1 MNWLGG
7 NTEIDRHRDVV
18 ERVLALLLL
27 MAGLADHAAGLSAR
41 RRLHVLAMLAC
52 GESGARD
59 FFIGPAGAPV
69 AGDLALRDF
78 ASARDAER
86 LAAGFRVLALVL
98 GAMLAQVRRS
108 ALAGDGCRRSVLP
121 IARRWPDGQA
131 HTRPPLR
138 ALPPPDTS

>member
-41 RRLHVLAMLAC
+41 RRLQVLAILAC
-52 GESGARD
+52 GESGARG
-59 FFIGPAGAPV
+59 FFTGPAGAPV
-69 AGDLALRDF
+69 EGDIALRDF

-98 GAMLAQVRRS
+98 GAMLAQVRRPAS
-108 ALAGDGCRRSVLP
+108 AGGRQTVLLIAHCRP
-121 IARRWPDGQA
+121 EGP
-131 HTRPPLR
+131 TRLPLR
-138 ALPPPDTS
+138 ALPAPDTS

>member
-41 RRLHVLAMLAC
+41 RRLQVLAILAC
-52 GESGARD
+52 GESGARG
-59 FFIGPAGAPV
+59 FFTGPAGAPV
-69 AGDLALRDF
+69 EGDIALRDF

-98 GAMLAQVRRS
+98 AAMVAQVRRPAS
-108 ALAGDGCRRSVLP
+108 AGGGGRQTVLLIAHCRPAGP
-121 IARRWPDGQA
+121 
-131 HTRPPLR
+131 TRLPLR
-138 ALPPPDTS
+138 ALPAPDTS

>member
-1 MNWLGG
+1 MNWLDN
-7 NTEIDRHRDVV
+7 NTEIDLHQDAL

-41 RRLHVLAMLAC
+41 RRLHALAMLAC
-52 GESGARD
+52 GEAGSRG

-69 AGDLALRDF
+69 EGDFALRDF

-98 GAMLAQVRRS
+98 GAMLAQ
-108 ALAGDGCRRSVLP
+108 
-121 IARRWPDGQA
+121 ARRPASAGGGGRQTVLLIA
-131 HTRPPLR
+131 HCRPAGPTRLPLR
-138 ALPPPDTS
+138 ALPAPDTS

>member
-1 MNWLGG
+1 MNWLDG
-7 NTEIDRHRDVV
+7 NTEIDRHRDAL
-18 ERVLALLLL
+18 ERILALLLL

-41 RRLHVLAMLAC
+41 RRLHVLAILAC

-69 AGDLALRDF
+69 EGDLALRDF

-98 GAMLAQVRRS
+98 GAMLAQVRRPAS
-108 ALAGDGCRRSVLP
+108 AGGGGRQTVLLIAHCRPAGPTSPPVRTLP
-121 IARRWPDGQA
+121 A
-131 HTRPPLR
+131 
-138 ALPPPDTS
+138 PDTS

>member
-7 NTEIDRHRDVV
+7 NTEIDRHRDVL

-41 RRLHVLAMLAC
+41 RRLHVLAILAG

-69 AGDLALRDF
+69 EGDLALRDF
-78 ASARDAER
+78 ASVRDAER

-98 GAMLAQVRRS
+98 GAMLAQVRRPAS
-108 ALAGDGCRRSVLP
+108 TGGRQTVLLIAHCRPAGP
-121 IARRWPDGQA
+121 IRL
-131 HTRPPLR
+131 PLR
-138 ALPPPDTS
+138 ALPAPDTS

>member
-1 MNWLGG
+1 MNWLDG
-7 NTEIDRHRDVV
+7 NTEIDRRRDVL

-69 AGDLALRDF
+69 AGDIALRDF

-86 LAAGFRVLALVL
+86 LAAGFRVLALCWARCL
-98 GAMLAQVRRS
+98 RRFIDPLLP
-108 ALAGDGCRRSVLP
+108 AAVAGKPS
-121 IARRWPDGQA
+121 
-131 HTRPPLR
+131 
-138 ALPPPDTS
+138 S

>member
-1 MNWLGG
+1 MNWFECSG
-7 NTEIDRHRDVV
+7 EIDRHRDVL

-69 AGDLALRDF
+69 EGDLALRDF
-78 ASARDAER
+78 ASVRDAER

-98 GAMLAQVRRS
+98 AAMVAQVRRPAS
-108 ALAGDGCRRSVLP
+108 AGGGGRQTVLLIAHCRP
-121 IARRWPDGQA
+121 EGP
-131 HTRPPLR
+131 TRLPLR
-138 ALPPPDTS
+138 ALPAPDTS